1 LLVAVA
7 FNLVAEEEEEE
18 EEEKEVFQS
27 LFSQAFSSSLS
38 TSLCDFFCLLESPKT
53 KEICE
58 DPCLP

>member
-18 EEEKEVFQS
+18 DEEEVFQS

-53 KEICE
+53 KEIGE